1 MNLTKEYFDKA
12 LKNFASK
19 SDLKGL
25 ATKKDLEQF
34 ATKNDLKKFAT
45 KDDIKN
51 LVTKDELNDRFEH
64 QTRMLMAYSD
74 QQMEKLAEMVAAGFA
89 DLQERLDF
97 TTRVQQLEADMK
109 KIKATLHV

>member
-45 KDDIKN
+45 K
-51 LVTKDELNDRFEH
+51 RRH
-64 QTRMLMAYSD
+64 QESRY
-74 QQMEKLAEMVAAGFA
+74 QRCN
-89 DLQERLDF
+89 ERPF
-97 TTRVQQLEADMK
+97 
-109 KIKATLHV
+109 